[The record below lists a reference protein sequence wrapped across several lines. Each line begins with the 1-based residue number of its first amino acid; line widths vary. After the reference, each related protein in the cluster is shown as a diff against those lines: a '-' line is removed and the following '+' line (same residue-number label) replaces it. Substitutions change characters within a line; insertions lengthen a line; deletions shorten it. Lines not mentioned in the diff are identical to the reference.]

1 MICKCFVNVIV
12 LLDLT
17 FKTSGIFTTPALLL
31 NEPVD
36 GEKETIDTAK
46 MKMERNF
53 IFYDLSE

>member
-1 MICKCFVNVIV
+1 
-12 LLDLT
+12 
-17 FKTSGIFTTPALLL
+17 LLL